1 MKKKK
6 KMDLL
11 TIAEMSSHDIVDIMN
26 LAKKLKKAPLS
37 RKGIFKDKTL
47 ALLFQKP
54 SNRTRI
60 SFEVAMVQ
68 LGGHALY
75 LSPQEI
81 NMGKRES
88 VKDVAAVISRYVDGV
103 VARVFS
109 HQDVADL
116 AKYADIPVIN
126 GLSDLSHPCQALSDL
141 FTIREKKRS
150 LRNVTVAY
158 IGDGNNVLNSLMM
171 VCAKTGVNVR
181 IATPEAYRP
190 NKDMLETASRVA
202 KEKRSYV
209 ELFTDPLI
217 AVGGADFIYTDVW
230 VSMGQEQEK
239 EKRLKDF
246 NGFRIDARVMSASK
260 KGALVMH
267 CLPAHRGEEIS
278 ADVIDGKQSI
288 VYDQAENRMHVQK
301 AVLLKYLGK

>member
-1 MKKKK
+1 MKKK
-6 KMDLL
+6 DLL
-11 TIAEMSSHDIVDIMN
+11 TIAEMSTRDIVDILN

-37 RKGIFKDKTL
+37 KKGVFKDKTL

-54 SNRTRI
+54 SNRTRV

-88 VKDVAAVISRYVDGV
+88 VKDVAAVISRYVDGI

-109 HQDVADL
+109 HQDVSDL
-116 AKYADIPVIN
+116 AKYAEIPVIN

-141 FTIREKKRS
+141 FTMREKKRS

-171 VCAKTGVNVR
+171 VSAKTGINVR

-190 NKDMLETASRVA
+190 DKGMLDMASRAA
-202 KEKRSYV
+202 KDKRSYV
-209 ELFTDPLI
+209 ELFSDPVI
-217 AVGGADFIYTDVW
+217 AACGADFIYTDVW
-230 VSMGQEQEK
+230 VSMGQEEEK

-246 NGFRIDARVMSASK
+246 QGFQIDARVLRAAK
-260 KGALVMH
+260 KDALVMH

-278 ADVIDGKQSI
+278 ADIIDGKQSI
-288 VYDQAENRMHVQK
+288 IYDQAENRMHVQK